1 MFHNQFQNQK
11 VCEIFNNK
19 IVISERVIIY
29 YINSRRISPTPP
41 PLKQPRFGASKL
53 HKQKFNKK

>member
-41 PLKQPRFGASKL
+41 FETTAIRCEQVT
-53 HKQKFNKK
+53 